1 MASKQSHSRIA
12 KNSLVYHKTFEF
24 GIVESVSEDKSRLV
38 SFGKGK
44 GVKRLKEND
53 LTPIQYRKEDFLYYN
68 NVLFE
73 VTNIFVDYD
82 KKIKYKIIDND
93 SGVEKNIE
101 IHDYDISP
109 IPKDMKGK
117 IRKISYFVDRYN
129 RTVNQINRKATNH
142 TTEFKEI
149 TFKTTNYILN
159 RCGISVKQLEN
170 LPLYMKKIK
179 CCSLEL
185 RNIEKS
191 PFDFIRAD
199 MQLISYEKA
208 SKICEELGIN
218 VSFNVR
224 CEKWSYDLM
233 HKNNTFYIPALEF
246 YKYFEE
252 FCKSNSYNKKD
263 YLDEINKF
271 VINKT
276 INKRNYK
283 TTQFLLDVEKKM
295 TDSMMEL
302 FYNKKFRFDESELLK
317 IIAMFEQTK
326 SPPLSLSELQKNAV
340 INSILNKFYIIN
352 GLPGTGKSTI
362 VECILFVF
370 ETLNKNASYSTN
382 TELED
387 EDEDEEDDS
396 SLCNDNEDDTTTSL
410 DSEEDP
416 IVYIKKC
423 KYPKPKNTGLLAP
436 TGLAYIELKNKCM
449 KTNPP
454 FNMDISGTCHRVMYI
469 QFPQIMNLKK
479 GHNDYKGKKS
489 KNMDS
494 LEGISPELL
503 VIDEFSMIDS
513 FMFKEI
519 LEWCRRFDCRLLILG
534 DENQLPSIGPGC
546 NLRNILECLLFS
558 QTKLTDIKR
567 QTGVLMNNIKKMTTE
582 EITRD
587 DFIDKTMCL
596 VDIDH
601 FIDSGENDSNEINF
615 DNLKTLI
622 RKERFTKDNTK
633 FISYFKNESYLFN
646 VINLNN
652 NLQRIFN
659 PEGELIVS
667 KSKFKDKFKF
677 KVGDIV
683 IRTDNDYTGDDIK
696 ANGEQSI
703 VRSYDY
709 LADMVILEKI
719 GEKGVE
725 ERLDIQTLYTDFNL
739 GYALT
744 VHKSQGSQYENVVV
758 VIDKNNRTWDKSA
771 LYTAVS
777 RAKEHCFVVS
787 KEKDFIT
794 AQRSTKNLTDKISLF
809 MKVSDTYE
817 FP

>member
-44 GVKRLKEND
+44 GVKRIKESD
-53 LTPIQYRKEDFLYYN
+53 LTPIQYRKGDFLYYN

-73 VTNIFVDYD
+73 VENNFVDYD
-82 KKIKYKIIDND
+82 KKIKYKIVDND

-117 IRKISYFVDRYN
+117 IRKITYFVDRYN
-129 RTVNQINRKATNH
+129 RTVNQINRKAANH
-142 TTEFKEI
+142 AAEFKEI

-179 CCSLEL
+179 CNSLEL
-185 RNIEKS
+185 RNIEKN

-208 SKICEELGIN
+208 SKICEELGIE

-233 HKNNTFYIPALEF
+233 HKNNTFYIPALDF

-252 FCKSNSYNKKD
+252 FCKSNSYNKKE

-295 TDSMMEL
+295 SDLMMDL
-302 FYNKKFRFDESELLK
+302 FYNKKFRINESELLE
-317 IIAMFEQTK
+317 IITEFEQSK
-326 SPPLSLSELQKNAV
+326 SPQLLLSELQKNAV

-370 ETLNKNASYSTN
+370 ETLNKKASNST
-382 TELED
+382 D
-387 EDEDEEDDS
+387 DDEEDYED
-396 SLCNDNEDDTTTSL
+396 DNEDNTTISS
-410 DSEEDP
+410 DSDEDP
-416 IVYIKKC
+416 IVFIKKC
-423 KYPKPKNTGLLAP
+423 KYPKPKNIGLLAP
-436 TGLAYIELKNKCM
+436 TGLAYIGLKNKCM

-454 FNMDISGTCHRVMYI
+454 FNMDISGTCHRVMYV

-479 GHNDYKGKKS
+479 GCGDYKGKKS

-494 LEGISPELL
+494 LEGVTPELL

-582 EITRD
+582 EITRN
-587 DFIDKTMCL
+587 DFIDKTMRL

-601 FIDSGENDSNEINF
+601 FIESDENDSNQINY

-622 RKERFTKDNTK
+622 RKEGLTKDNAK
-633 FISYFKNESYLFN
+633 FISYFKSESYLFN

-652 NLQRIFN
+652 KLQNIFN
-659 PEGELIVS
+659 PAGELIVS

-677 KVGDIV
+677 KVGDII

-703 VRSYDY
+703 VKSYDY
-709 LADMVILEKI
+709 HADLVILEKI

-725 ERLDIQTLYTDFNL
+725 ENIDIQTLYSDFNL
-739 GYALT
+739 AYALT
-744 VHKSQGSQYENVVV
+744 VHKSQGSQYDNVVV
-758 VIDKNNRTWDKSA
+758 IIEKNNRTWDKCA

-777 RAKEHCFVVS
+777 RARERCFVVS
-787 KEKDFIT
+787 KENDFMT
-794 AQRSTKNLTDKISLF
+794 AQRSMKNLTDKISLF

-817 FP
+817 FS

>member
-1 MASKQSHSRIA
+1 
-12 KNSLVYHKTFEF
+12 
-24 GIVESVSEDKSRLV
+24 
-38 SFGKGK
+38 
-44 GVKRLKEND
+44 
-53 LTPIQYRKEDFLYYN
+53 
-68 NVLFE
+68 
-73 VTNIFVDYD
+73 
-82 KKIKYKIIDND
+82 
-93 SGVEKNIE
+93 
-101 IHDYDISP
+101 
-109 IPKDMKGK
+109 
-117 IRKISYFVDRYN
+117 
-129 RTVNQINRKATNH
+129 
-142 TTEFKEI
+142 
-149 TFKTTNYILN
+149 
-159 RCGISVKQLEN
+159 
-170 LPLYMKKIK
+170 
-179 CCSLEL
+179 
-185 RNIEKS
+185 
-191 PFDFIRAD
+191 
-199 MQLISYEKA
+199 
-208 SKICEELGIN
+208 
-218 VSFNVR
+218 
-224 CEKWSYDLM
+224 M
-233 HKNNTFYIPALEF
+233 HKNNTFYIPAFDF
-246 YKYFEE
+246 YNYFEE
-252 FCKSNSYNKKD
+252 FCKSNSYNKKE

-295 TDSMMEL
+295 SDLMMDL
-302 FYNKKFRFDESELLK
+302 FYNKKFRINESELLE
-317 IIAMFEQTK
+317 IITEFEQSK
-326 SPPLSLSELQKNAV
+326 SPPLLLSELQKNAV

-370 ETLNKNASYSTN
+370 ETLNKKASDSTY
-382 TELED
+382 D
-387 EDEDEEDDS
+387 DEEDYED
-396 SLCNDNEDDTTTSL
+396 DNEDDTTISS
-410 DSEEDP
+410 DSDEDP
-416 IVYIKKC
+416 IVFIKKC
-423 KYPKPKNTGLLAP
+423 KYPQPKNIGLLAP
-436 TGLAYIELKNKCM
+436 TGLAYIGLKNKCM

-454 FNMDISGTCHRVMYI
+454 FNMDISGTCHRVMYV

-479 GHNDYKGKKS
+479 GYGDYKGKKS

-494 LEGISPELL
+494 LEGVTPELL
-503 VIDEFSMIDS
+503 IIDEFSMIDS

-546 NLRNILECLLFS
+546 NLKNILECLLFS

-601 FIDSGENDSNEINF
+601 FIESDENDSNQINY

-622 RKERFTKDNTK
+622 RKEGLTKDNTK
-633 FISYFKNESYLFN
+633 FISYFKDEKYLFN

-652 NLQRIFN
+652 KLQNIFN
-659 PEGELIVS
+659 PSGELIVS

-703 VRSYDY
+703 VKSYDY
-709 LADMVILEKI
+709 HADLVILEKI

-725 ERLDIQTLYTDFNL
+725 EKIDIQTLYSDFNL
-739 GYALT
+739 AYALT
-744 VHKSQGSQYENVVV
+744 VHKSQGSQYDNVVV
-758 VIDKNNRTWDKSA
+758 IIEKNNKTWDKCA

-777 RAKEHCFVVS
+777 RARDRCFVVS
-787 KEKDFIT
+787 KEKDFMT
-794 AQRSTKNLTDKISLF
+794 AQRSMKNLTDKISLF

-817 FP
+817 FS